1 MYLRFIQTNRFIYS
15 VRSRFV
21 SSMQIGLSRLEGV
34 GAPFTAIIF
43 LVEKMFWEKCSVE
56 ERVQV

>member
-1 MYLRFIQTNRFIYS
+1 
-15 VRSRFV
+15 
-21 SSMQIGLSRLEGV
+21 MQIGLSRLEGV